1 MPLRTFYTI
10 IKSKVDCSWKIIG
23 WTENP
28 YIAISY
34 FREDKQ
40 MDKDAQMFIIE
51 CGTILELYKTVQMDY
66 DISME
71 DFLEARLMTRTSKDD
86 RCYVIYKEQYNAL
99 FSDNYIHGDDARFNI
114 CDAIS
119 RVFLGPVTLLK
130 YISTDNGSELTD
142 LLYAVLFSAY
152 VHTSS
157 KRMSKLPN
165 DSSIGTVDIDVVYF
179 WRFVNAVSA
188 MHGDMISLSEC
199 MYRPY
204 DSVFI
209 DSN

>member
-34 FREDKQ
+34 FREYKQ
-40 MDKDAQMFIIE
+40 MDKDAQMFIVE
-51 CGTILELYKTVQMDY
+51 CGTILELFKTIQMDY
-66 DISME
+66 DI
-71 DFLEARLMTRTSKDD
+71 LGARLMTRTSKDD
-86 RCYVIYKEQYNAL
+86 RCYVIYKEQYNVL

-130 YISTDNGSELTD
+130 YLSTDNGSELID

-157 KRMSKLPN
+157 KRLAKLPS
-165 DSSIGTVDIDVVYF
+165 DSLIGMIDIDVVYF

-188 MHGDMISLSEC
+188 IHGDMISLSEC

>member
-1 MPLRTFYTI
+1 MSF
-10 IKSKVDCSWKIIG
+10 IKS
-23 WTENP
+23 
-28 YIAISY
+28 
-34 FREDKQ
+34 
-40 MDKDAQMFIIE
+40 
-51 CGTILELYKTVQMDY
+51 
-66 DISME
+66 
-71 DFLEARLMTRTSKDD
+71 
-86 RCYVIYKEQYNAL
+86 
-99 FSDNYIHGDDARFNI
+99 YIHGDDARFNI

-130 YISTDNGSELTD
+130 YLSTDNGSELID

-157 KRMSKLPN
+157 KRLAKLPS
-165 DSSIGTVDIDVVYF
+165 DSLIGMIDIDVVYF

-188 MHGDMISLSEC
+188 IHGDMISLSEC